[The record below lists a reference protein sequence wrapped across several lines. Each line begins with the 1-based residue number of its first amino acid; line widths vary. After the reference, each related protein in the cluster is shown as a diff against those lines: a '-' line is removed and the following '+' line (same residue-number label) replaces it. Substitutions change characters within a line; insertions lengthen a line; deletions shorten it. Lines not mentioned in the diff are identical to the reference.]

1 MQKMNLSVTR
11 NRLVYALL
19 AALTI
24 AVGLASRHFSFL
36 LPSWLAKNAGDV
48 LYAVMA
54 YWLLGLCFPR
64 LPSARTAL
72 AAGGFCFGIEFLKFA
87 QTPWL
92 IAARHNRF
100 GMLVFGSG
108 FHVSNLVCYGL
119 GILAALLI
127 ERALLTRALT
137 LSKQH

>member
-1 MQKMNLSVTR
+1 MISR
-11 NRLVYALL
+11 NRLTYALL

-24 AVGLASRHFSFL
+24 FVGLASRHFSFL

-64 LPSARTAL
+64 LSPARTAL
-72 AAGGFCFGIEFLKFA
+72 AAGLFCFGIEFLKFLNA
-87 QTPWL
+87 PWL
-92 IAARHNRF
+92 VAARHNRF

-108 FHVSNLVCYGL
+108 FHVFNLVCYAL
-119 GILAALLI
+119 GILGALLI
-127 ERALLTRALT
+127 ERALIWSQR
-137 LSKQH
+137 